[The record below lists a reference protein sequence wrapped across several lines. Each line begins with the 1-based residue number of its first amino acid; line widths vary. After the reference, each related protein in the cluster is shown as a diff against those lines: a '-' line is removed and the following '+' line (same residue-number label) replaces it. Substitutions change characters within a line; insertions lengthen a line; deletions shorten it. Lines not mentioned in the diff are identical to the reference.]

1 MMTKP
6 VRSPMRSRVH
16 MTISNLTKGNCSLEF
31 LFRNTQILAEKGRI
45 SEAVAT
51 VEEASELGF
60 DSFDKVASEPSLAL
74 LKATPQFQAAQQADD
89 ERRLAKSRERVK
101 KAIETPPDIP
111 FEFTL
116 PDLNGKKVSLR
127 DFKGKVVLV
136 DFWGTWCGPC
146 REAIPF
152 LTELYKKRHPRG
164 LEIIGLS
171 YERAAASES
180 EAVELVKKFVES
192 NGVPYPCLLGDEPTV
207 KQVPGW
213 RGFPTSLIVDRAG
226 KVRLLITENSPQ
238 TPELI
243 ADVVRVLLAEPVPAS
258 AAAAKK
264 P

>member
-31 LFRNTQILAEKGRI
+31 SSVILRSWRKK
-45 SEAVAT
+45 AVSARLWPPSRKRRSWDLIPST
-51 VEEASELGF
+51 RLR
-60 DSFDKVASEPSLAL
+60 PSL
-74 LKATPQFQAAQQADD
+74 PSHC
-89 ERRLAKSRERVK
+89 SRPRHSFKRPSKPTMNAGSPSLVERVK

-152 LTELYKKRHPRG
+152 LTELYKQRHPRG

-226 KVRLLITENSPQ
+226 KVRLLVTENSAQ

-243 ADVVRVLLAEPVPAS
+243 TDVVRVLLAEPVPAS

>member
-1 MMTKP
+1 MALELSKNAKSPDERAVHDEKAIQIAHALSRAYDNLKP
-6 VRSPMRSRVH
+6 HERELLARV
-16 MTISNLTKGNCSLEF
+16 

-51 VEEASELGF
+51 VKEASELGF

-152 LTELYKKRHPRG
+152 LTELYKSAIRKVWKSSGSVMNGQPRVSQRQSSW
-164 LEIIGLS
+164 LRNSSRVTAFLIP
-171 YERAAASES
+171 
-180 EAVELVKKFVES
+180 V
-192 NGVPYPCLLGDEPTV
+192 CLGTNQRSSRCLGGTD
-207 KQVPGW
+207 
-213 RGFPTSLIVDRAG
+213 
-226 KVRLLITENSPQ
+226 SPH
-238 TPELI
+238 
-243 ADVVRVLLAEPVPAS
+243 R
-258 AAAAKK
+258 
-264 P
+264 